1 MKLSAICKIC
11 ANAANYS
18 YRHAETAQ
26 GKTEQIGGAET
37 YMPLCR
43 ECFKKKIIKEPNLG
57 VKMIQSESKSV
68 STNNETVGENF
79 FSSDKPKIQ

>member
-18 YRHAETAQ
+18 YRHIETSEGQ
-26 GKTEQIGGAET
+26 TEQIGGAEM

-43 ECFKKKIIKEPNLG
+43 ECYKQKIKINNLPAQ
-57 VKMIQSESKSV
+57 IAEAESQSI
-68 STNNETVGENF
+68 STNNETVEN
-79 FSSDKPKIQ
+79 SNSD